1 MKQQIFS
8 RWLFVCA
15 SVLISAISA
24 GAFAEDWPQWMG
36 LNRDG
41 RWHETGLL
49 REFPADG
56 AKFAWRVPVGMGY
69 SGPAVAGGK
78 VFLTDYVKKT
88 GEVKNDPGTRN
99 ILDGQERIRCFN
111 EANGK
116 LLWEHAYDAPY
127 SISYPS
133 GPRCTPTVDR
143 DLVYALGAEGV
154 LTCLQVQDGKVV
166 WSKNF
171 KKDFGVE
178 TPIWGFSGHPL
189 VDGDQLICVVGAKD
203 GLLISFDKKTGT
215 EKWRSLSASEP
226 GYGSPVIIEAG
237 GVRQLLIWTPVEI
250 AAVNPSN
257 GNVYWKEPLQPD
269 YAMSIMA
276 PQKSGDLLFA
286 SGIGNVG
293 AVYELDRTRP
303 GAKLLWRGTNKTAL
317 YAANATPLI
326 VDGVIYG
333 CDCNTSQFR
342 AVELSTGKRLWE
354 TFAPTTNER
363 RARHGTAFLVQNG
376 DHYFLMSETGEL
388 IIARLSAHKYDE
400 ISRTRI
406 LEPTGEAF
414 GRPVVWSH
422 PAFANGHIYARNDK
436 ELVAVDLRDHAK

>member
-1 MKQQIFS
+1 MYF
-8 RWLFVCA
+8 
-15 SVLISAISA
+15 
-24 GAFAEDWPQWMG
+24 
-36 LNRDG
+36 
-41 RWHETGLL
+41 
-49 REFPADG
+49 
-56 AKFAWRVPVGMGY
+56 
-69 SGPAVAGGK
+69 
-78 VFLTDYVKKT
+78 
-88 GEVKNDPGTRN
+88 
-99 ILDGQERIRCFN
+99 
-111 EANGK
+111 
-116 LLWEHAYDAPY
+116 
-127 SISYPS
+127 
-133 GPRCTPTVDR
+133 
-143 DLVYALGAEGV
+143 
-154 LTCLQVQDGKVV
+154 
-166 WSKNF
+166 
-171 KKDFGVE
+171 
-178 TPIWGFSGHPL
+178 
-189 VDGDQLICVVGAKD
+189 
-203 GLLISFDKKTGT
+203 
-215 EKWRSLSASEP
+215 
-226 GYGSPVIIEAG
+226 
-237 GVRQLLIWTPVEI
+237 
-250 AAVNPSN
+250 
-257 GNVYWKEPLQPD
+257 
-269 YAMSIMA
+269 
-276 PQKSGDLLFA
+276 LFA

-376 DHYFLMSETGEL
+376 DRYFLMSETGEL
-388 IIARLSAHKYDE
+388 IIAQLSAQKYDE